1 MFFYLF
7 VYLFVYLI
15 NYFPIILLYRTTE
28 GGVLEGAEVLAM
40 VPLAVGRVAQFPL
53 RPSKN
58 QPCVLRVQTHVASRL
73 MSSQLHVFES
83 EVSIPRFAGYQ
94 VVEDGQGGIEPNS
107 QVTVRVNE
115 SVSRFAGWVSSGF
128 ILPHPMQGLGDK
140 MKICFVS
147 VCRPKKVSSLQT
159 GESSPSHP
167 LSLSFI
173 PSNIAL

>member
-1 MFFYLF
+1 MIPL
-7 VYLFVYLI
+7 LI
-15 NYFPIILLYRTTE
+15 TAE

-40 VPLAVGRVAQFPL
+40 VPLAAGRVAQFPL

-73 MSSQLHVFES
+73 MSTQLHVFES

-128 ILPHPMQGLGDK
+128 ILPNRIQGLGDK
-140 MKICFVS
+140 MKVCFVS
-147 VCRPKKVSSLQT
+147 VCRPKKISSLATGESLSSIPSALSLSPLFVSSL
-159 GESSPSHP
+159 P
-167 LSLSFI
+167 I
-173 PSNIAL
+173 PC